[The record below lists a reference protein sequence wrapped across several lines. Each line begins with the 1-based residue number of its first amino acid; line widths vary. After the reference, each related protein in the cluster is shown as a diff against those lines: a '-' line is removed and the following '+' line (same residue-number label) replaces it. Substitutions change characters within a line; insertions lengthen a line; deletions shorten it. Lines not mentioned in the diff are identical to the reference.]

1 MSLAL
6 RTNGLA
12 RELLQFDPFFTPRTF
27 APAFEV
33 KETPESFLLK
43 ADLPGV
49 DEKDLD
55 ISVDKGVLTVSGS
68 RAAEQR
74 KDGESYTVYE
84 RRFGAFSRSFQLPDI
99 ADADK
104 IEAKLEH

>member
-6 RTNGLA
+6 HTNGLA
-12 RELLQFDPFFTPRTF
+12 RELLKFDPFFSTRPAGY

-33 KETPESFLLK
+33 KDTPESFLLK

-104 IEAKLEH
+104 IEA